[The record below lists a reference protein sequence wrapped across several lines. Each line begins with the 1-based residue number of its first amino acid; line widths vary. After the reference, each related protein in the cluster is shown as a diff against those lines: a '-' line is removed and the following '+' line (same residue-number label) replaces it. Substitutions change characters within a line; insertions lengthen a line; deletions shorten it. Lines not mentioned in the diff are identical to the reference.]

1 MSNEFTLDAETRSD
15 KGKGASRRLR
25 RAGKVPAIVYGGEG
39 EAQPITLDQ
48 NQVTHRLENEAFY
61 SHILTLNVDG
71 KPQEA
76 ILRDLQRHPIK
87 PAILHM
93 DFNRISQ
100 DRVIHVR
107 VPLHFLNEDKCV
119 GVKQE
124 GGVISKVQTEVEVA
138 CLPKDLPEF
147 INIDIQDMRIGQ
159 AIHLSEISMPEGVQ
173 ITALISGGDDVIV
186 VSVHKHKE
194 VVEEVE
200 AEAAEGEEVVA
211 EVAVG
216 AAEGDK
222 KEEGGDS

>member
-1 MSNEFTLDAETRSD
+1 MSNEYTLDAELRSD

-25 RAGKVPAIVYGGEG
+25 RTGKVPGIIYGGEG
-39 EAQPITLDQ
+39 DAQAVTLDH
-48 NQVTHRLENEAFY
+48 NQVRNRLENEAFY

-87 PAILHM
+87 PVILHM

-100 DRVIHVR
+100 DRVIHVH
-107 VPLHFLNEDKCV
+107 VPLHFLNEEKCV

-124 GGVISKVQTEVEVA
+124 GGVISKMLTELEVA

-147 INIDIQDMRIGQ
+147 INIDLLDVSLGS
-159 AIHLSEISMPEGVQ
+159 AIHLSQIQLPEGAQSVS
-173 ITALISGGDDVIV
+173 LLSGGDDVIV

-194 VVEEVE
+194 VAEEAV
-200 AEAAEGEEVVA
+200 EGEEVAAAEVPATAVA
-211 EVAVG
+211 E
-216 AAEGDK
+216 DK
-222 KEEGGDS
+222 PEGGGS